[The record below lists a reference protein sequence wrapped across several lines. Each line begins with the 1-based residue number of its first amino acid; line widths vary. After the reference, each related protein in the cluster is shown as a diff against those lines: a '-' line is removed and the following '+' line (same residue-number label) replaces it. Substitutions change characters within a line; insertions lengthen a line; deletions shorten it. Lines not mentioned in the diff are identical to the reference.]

1 MFDVGFSELIVIAL
15 VALVVIGPE
24 RLPKVARTAGHLL
37 GRLQRYVGDVKADIN
52 REIQM
57 EDLKKL
63 QQQVA
68 DQAKSMEQSVSQHL
82 SSVETSLNESIAQ
95 VAADK
100 AEAPV
105 AESGAVP
112 SQLTL
117 DSPEKPKA

>member
-52 REIQM
+52 REMQM

-68 DQAKSMEQSVSQHL
+68 DQAKSMEHSVNEHL
-82 SSVETSLNESIAQ
+82 ASVETSLNESIAQ
-95 VAADK
+95 GI
-100 AEAPV
+100 AEKPATPE
-105 AESGAVP
+105 AEPGAVP
-112 SQLTL
+112 PPLTL
-117 DSPEKPKA
+117 DTPEKPKV